1 MSFESSGHPLA
12 TTKERPT
19 PLGFFDPRT
28 VDGELLWPE
37 VYTPE
42 KVANM
47 EVNMGIYAAAG
58 QLQQRPAPRGGG
70 MFRREWFAV
79 TPTVPHLR
87 RVVAYVDKAGTK
99 EGTGAETAIT
109 LIGEYEDAGA
119 DLLAMKFKYIILE
132 CIHGR
137 WEAAE
142 REAII
147 KNTAQTWE
155 AQYGFVEWW
164 VEEEPGSG
172 GKESAQSTIANLV
185 GFSCKAEKVT
195 GDKATRAEPLASQAS
210 VGKIK
215 MKAAAWNNYVLDEL
229 EVFPVGKLRD
239 IPDSLGGAFNKLW
252 QPGGGI
258 GSADEFRTG

>member
-1 MSFESSGHPLA
+1 
-12 TTKERPT
+12 
-19 PLGFFDPRT
+19 
-28 VDGELLWPE
+28 
-37 VYTPE
+37 
-42 KVANM
+42 M
-47 EVNMGIYAAAG
+47 EVNMGAYGAAG

-70 MFRREWFAV
+70 MFKREWFPV
-79 TPTVPHLR
+79 VNTTPPLR
-87 RVVAYVDKAGTK
+87 RIVAYVDKAGTK
-99 EGTGAETAIT
+99 EGTGAETAII
-109 LIGEYEDAGA
+109 LIGEYADSSAG
-119 DLLAMKFKYIILE
+119 LEAMRTKYIILE

-147 KNTAQTWE
+147 KSTAETWQD
-155 AQYGFVEWW
+155 QYGFVEWW

-215 MKAAAWNNYVLDEL
+215 MRAAAWNGYALDEL

-239 IPDSLGGAFNKLW
+239 VVDALGGGFNKLW
-252 QPGGGI
+252 SPSTGI
-258 GSADEFRTG
+258 GSASELRTGKPADNMAA